1 EGVEINLV
9 VAEPLEVFE
18 PATAGADVEGEVQD
32 MVGFVVGEMDLQE
45 LDVVVDGGDQ
55 AGPLGQQE
63 HGPDAA
69 RGQTLDT
76 LAEFVVDVAGGDH
89 GVFPLGSG
97 SMGDALAQPPL
108 PLLEE
113 PSLAFTAFA
122 PLASWGLPREKNC
135 HSKPSGT
142 WTNADL

>member
-1 EGVEINLV
+1 
-9 VAEPLEVFE
+9 
-18 PATAGADVEGEVQD
+18 
-32 MVGFVVGEMDLQE
+32 MVGFVVGEMDLE
-45 LDVVVDGGDQ
+45 EMEVVVDGGDQ

-69 RGQTLDT
+69 WGQALGA
-76 LAEFVVDVAGGDH
+76 LAEFGVDVAGGDH

-97 SMGDALAQPPL
+97 SIGDALAQPPL

-113 PSLAFTAFA
+113 PSLAFRALA
-122 PLASWGLPREKNC
+122 PRASWGLSRENNG